1 MNLRDC
7 SSVFRAAV
15 PREEGQ
21 TMAEYTLLL
30 ALITLGLIA
39 SFSTFGAGCLRLF
52 EAAAKAI
59 AP

>member
-7 SSVFRAAV
+7 SSVFRAAP

-30 ALITLGLIA
+30 ALITLGLIGA
-39 SFSTFGAGCLRLF
+39 YSTFGAECLRLF
-52 EAAAKAI
+52 ESATKAI